1 MKINLKKLP
10 LFIFFIASLYLIKET
25 SFLFYNSTDSP
36 DFDVYSIYFEYMFNS
51 LDKTGREQ
59 GLFYYY
65 FQSWYF
71 YFNYSDFSNFNFYT
85 LLHKSIQEVNF
96 TLYIFG
102 LAGFYLLL
110 KKYTFKTSAILSSF
124 IFVNFLPISIAQ
136 RIIFKPEIVAYA
148 FLPWL
153 ILSIENYKETNK
165 VRFLIVGTPFL
176 VLSIASKGSVLA
188 MYGVFF
194 LIFYGN
200 LISKKTVKKLLPAV
214 FLFIF
219 LFGSLSYEDIN
230 SNGQNLIELESG
242 ATMDENYNY
251 KAPLKTIYDI
261 NMYNL
266 VASPIKYNHSG
277 SFIGLTLLDTFGD
290 YFDIYWDNDSSLF
303 SKNRRDFINIK
314 ESKIIMGPEFD
325 SETNTLTFYLQNI
338 TDLYMRKYI
347 GMLASIFYFY
357 IFFKGLK
364 EKTEHRKFLIAPLI
378 GMFVIL
384 FHIIS
389 GFPVNNYNPE
399 LGDTLKPIYYSH
411 FFILGAIFISTRIF
425 NEKIKT
431 RLILIPYIV
440 LIIFLLGFPKTI
452 DYEFQ
457 QQLTEINNYSNSC
470 EVNLFFL
477 EKLKFVDSTNNK
489 VEECIESG
497 VKSQIEYN
505 FMNQEYYDEKP
516 RFKLFNTLIPFLVL
530 FGSAYNLFFFI
541 NTRRNE

>member
-1 MKINLKKLP
+1 
-10 LFIFFIASLYLIKET
+10 
-25 SFLFYNSTDSP
+25 
-36 DFDVYSIYFEYMFNS
+36 
-51 LDKTGREQ
+51 
-59 GLFYYY
+59 
-65 FQSWYF
+65 
-71 YFNYSDFSNFNFYT
+71 
-85 LLHKSIQEVNF
+85 
-96 TLYIFG
+96 
-102 LAGFYLLL
+102 
-110 KKYTFKTSAILSSF
+110 
-124 IFVNFLPISIAQ
+124 
-136 RIIFKPEIVAYA
+136 
-148 FLPWL
+148 
-153 ILSIENYKETNK
+153 
-165 VRFLIVGTPFL
+165 
-176 VLSIASKGSVLA
+176 
-188 MYGVFF
+188 
-194 LIFYGN
+194 
-200 LISKKTVKKLLPAV
+200 
-214 FLFIF
+214 
-219 LFGSLSYEDIN
+219 
-230 SNGQNLIELESG
+230 
-242 ATMDENYNY
+242 
-251 KAPLKTIYDI
+251 
-261 NMYNL
+261 
-266 VASPIKYNHSG
+266 
-277 SFIGLTLLDTFGD
+277 
-290 YFDIYWDNDSSLF
+290 
-303 SKNRRDFINIK
+303 
-314 ESKIIMGPEFD
+314 
-325 SETNTLTFYLQNI
+325 
-338 TDLYMRKYI
+338 
-347 GMLASIFYFY
+347 MLASIFYFY